1 MQLMQM
7 SFVLGAHQA
16 SAQPALPTTASD
28 STVTPRKFTG
38 DDFPVLS
45 LEDIII

>member
-1 MQLMQM
+1 MQM

-16 SAQPALPTTASD
+16 ATQPALPTTASD
-28 STVTPRKFTG
+28 STVTPGKFIG

-45 LEDIII
+45 LEDVII